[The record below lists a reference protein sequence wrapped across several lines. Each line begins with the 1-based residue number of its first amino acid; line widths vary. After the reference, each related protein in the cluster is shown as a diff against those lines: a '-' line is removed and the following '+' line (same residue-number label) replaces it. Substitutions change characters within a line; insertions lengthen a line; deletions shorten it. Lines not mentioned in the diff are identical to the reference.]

1 MISNVDPYQT
11 IFGTAA
17 GDTKNA
23 ADRTLADTESS
34 AAAYKEL
41 EEEEN
46 LVELPNGIP
55 KNIEFYEPEKKDP
68 EVSF

>member
-1 MISNVDPYQT
+1 MISKVDPYQT

-17 GDTKNA
+17 RDTEDA
-23 ADRTLADTESS
+23 ADRTPEETGSS

-46 LVELPNGIP
+46 LVKLPNGIP